1 MGLLDKFRK
10 KPEHDPIIDIART
23 VSQGDSAVLS
33 QATLCSLDTKKYF
46 SQNTSA
52 YAERGIDSTADE
64 STLKWIGLVD
74 ILINANYLCERDWKD
89 EKSDF
94 IFFLQSLNTAR
105 SLNLKID
112 EQQLDDSGDIPQWCE
127 ALDLLW
133 EQQGVCIAAFDIDS
147 DSYVIFP
154 CKTSDLP
161 KLQQCAAQ
169 SGHRIDLAKNM

>member
-10 KPEHDPIIDIART
+10 KPAHDPLIEIAR
-23 VSQGDSAVLS
+23 VISQGDSAVLA
-33 QATLCSLDTKKYF
+33 QTARCSADIKNYF
-46 SQNTSA
+46 SENTSR
-52 YAERGIDSTADE
+52 YEERGIDSTTDE

-94 IFFLQSLNTAR
+94 IVFLQNLNTTKA
-105 SLNLKID
+105 LHLKID
-112 EQQLDDSGDIPQWCE
+112 EQRLDDSGDIPQWCDT
-127 ALDLLW
+127 LDTLW
-133 EQQGVCIAAFDIDS
+133 EQQSACIAAFDIDS
-147 DSYVIFP
+147 DSYVIFS

-161 KLQQCAAQ
+161 KLQQYASE